1 MKRWPVGVRSRAL
14 YPLLVGLALIPLLS
28 GCGGASPEARAKQTM
43 TVLEGT
49 RTPTPLEEDLTAV
62 AQGTFTGIDRET
74 RVMLT
79 AEATLLVRTP
89 VPSNASRLVVG
100 NETN

>member
-1 MKRWPVGVRSRAL
+1 MRSRTV

-28 GCGGASPEARAKQTM
+28 GCGGASPEARARQTM
-43 TVLEGT
+43 TAIEGT

-62 AQGTFTGIDRET
+62 VEGTFTGIDRET

-79 AEATLLVRTP
+79 AEATLRVRTP
-89 VPSNASRLVVG
+89 VPSNASRLMVG